1 MHRDGI
7 PLVKSHKKFSRAAPG
22 ARETRKEWHG
32 NLWILITTH
41 VEAFDSFKPQCRLF
55 CLTTYQ
61 LKTQISSQISNGYDS
76 SPQKPLEDRMIARKK
91 EV

>member
-22 ARETRKEWHG
+22 ARETRKERHG